1 MRFGFVPSDLVG
13 SYTSFI
19 AFSFR
24 RPVSRGTQTFRSV
37 RRAEVLLGC
46 DRSEATAG
54 RIPAGRTGYRHLFR
68 FTVPKPLSR
77 GHKLSIC
84 AAPIRQKSANRS
96 FLLWIFL
103 LRTEPDYSSKTNLGR
118 RNDMRMPFSFCLL
131 ALLGLAGCVA
141 ETPVTTTTT
150 EVTRTVTTG
159 PVATGPVTREVLVTQ
174 APPPVRVET
183 RTVAPGPSYVWTNGY
198 WQWTGASYAWVP
210 GHWVERP
217 RPAAVWVEG
226 HWVRRSGG
234 WIWVAGHWQ

>member
-1 MRFGFVPSDLVG
+1 V
-13 SYTSFI
+13 
-19 AFSFR
+19 
-24 RPVSRGTQTFRSV
+24 RP
-37 RRAEVLLGC
+37 AEFLLRC

-54 RIPAGRTGYRHLFR
+54 RIPAGRTGHRPVFR
-68 FTVPKPLSR
+68 FTVLQSRSR
-77 GHKLSIC
+77 GTQTFHC

-96 FLLWIFL
+96 ICFGSSL
-103 LRTEPDYSSKTNLGR
+103 LRTEPDCSGKTNLGR
-118 RNDMRMPFSFCLL
+118 RNDMRMPFCLL

-159 PVATGPVTREVLVTQ
+159 PVATQPVTREVLVTQ

-210 GHWVERP
+210 GHWIVRP

-226 HWVRRSGG
+226 HWVRRPGG

>member
-1 MRFGFVPSDLVG
+1 M
-13 SYTSFI
+13 
-19 AFSFR
+19 
-24 RPVSRGTQTFRSV
+24 SRGTQTFQSV
-37 RRAEVLLGC
+37 RPAEFYSAETAPKQQREEFPLGSQAIGLC
-46 DRSEATAG
+46 SAPRCRSR
-54 RIPAGRTGYRHLFR
+54 RIEE
-68 FTVPKPLSR
+68 
-77 GHKLSIC
+77 HKLSIC
-84 AAPIRQKSANRS
+84 AAPIRQKSPNRS
-96 FLLWIFL
+96 YICSESSL
-103 LRTEPDYSSKTNLGR
+103 LRTEPNCSGKTNLGR
-118 RNDMRMPFSFCLL
+118 RNDMRMPFCLL

-159 PVATGPVTREVLVTQ
+159 PVATQPVTREVLVTQ

-210 GHWVERP
+210 GHWIVRP

-226 HWVRRSGG
+226 HWVRRPGG